1 MKTSYQKFMA
11 SNAVNP
17 TKVELAT
24 VDQNI
29 SKLNSEI
36 EKSFAILE
44 KGTQDIRKFLA
55 LAKNIKIEQAT
66 VKDLEKQR
74 EMLKALGVPANAKI
88 DFAIENAEIIG
99 DIVNSVNKSLSSY
112 LSAVQGYDI

>member
-1 MKTSYQKFMA
+1 MKTSYEKFMA

-29 SKLNSEI
+29 IKLNGEI
-36 EKSFAILE
+36 EKSFKILD

-66 VKDLEKQR
+66 VKELEKQR
-74 EMLKALGVPANAKI
+74 EMLKSLGVPPNQKI
-88 DFAIENAEIIG
+88 DFAIENAEIIE
-99 DIVNSVNKSLSSY
+99 DVVNQVNKSLTAY
-112 LSAVQGYDI
+112 LSSIQGYSI